1 MPRRVLQGV
10 VVSDVNHKTIVVRVE
25 KSVKHPVYKKY
36 ITRSCKYAAHD
47 PENRHKVGEIV
58 SIIECPP
65 ISKMKRWHVLTSPDR
80 EEVMGKKS

>member
-10 VVSDVNHKTIVVRVE
+10 VVSDASHKTIVVRVE

-47 PENRHKVGEIV
+47 PENHHKVGEV
-58 SIIECPP
+58 VRIIECPP
-65 ISKMKRWHVLTSPDR
+65 ISKTKKWQVLGETQMNEIKGMKP
-80 EEVMGKKS
+80 